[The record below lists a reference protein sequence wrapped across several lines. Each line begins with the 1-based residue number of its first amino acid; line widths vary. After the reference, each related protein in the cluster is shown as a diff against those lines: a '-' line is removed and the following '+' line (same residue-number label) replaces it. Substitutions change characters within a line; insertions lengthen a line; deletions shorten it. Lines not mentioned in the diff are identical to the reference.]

1 MFSQV
6 APQGNIQQQFHLLDA
21 ADEELED
28 RCTARRSQAMGE
40 SSPMPTILPWHGDGI
55 SYVPGLDSLTK
66 LYWVWHEA
74 QSVPDS
80 TFGGP
85 EEALNHH
92 QNAIQHVIDFLP
104 RELRWRGGLSRP
116 LYVTQGHESQTA
128 NIFISSLHLRSSL
141 LQVYQQRLTYHI
153 RDSGEHQKII
163 DDLLEILY
171 HLPPPVFYANGMS
184 LMPKIRGIG
193 SAYLEE
199 MEGHI
204 HQEQDVVD
212 RMARLS
218 RKLNDLDCWTD
229 IPHPPAPM
237 EAQ

>member
-1 MFSQV
+1 M
-6 APQGNIQQQFHLLDA
+6 
-21 ADEELED
+21 
-28 RCTARRSQAMGE
+28 ARG
-40 SSPMPTILPWHGDGI
+40 T
-55 SYVPGLDSLTK
+55 
-66 LYWVWHEA
+66 
-74 QSVPDS
+74 SVRDS

-85 EEALNHH
+85 EEALKHH

-128 NIFISSLHLRSSL
+128 NIFVSSLHLRSSL
-141 LQVYQQRLTYHI
+141 LQVYQQRVTFHM
-153 RDSGEHQKII
+153 RDCGEHQKII

-193 SAYLEE
+193 AAYLEE
-199 MEGHI
+199 MEGHM
-204 HQEQDVVD
+204 HQEPDVVD

-218 RKLNDLDCWTD
+218 RKLNDLDFWTD
-229 IPHPPAPM
+229 VPHPPAPI